1 MASKRSAVTRE
12 HINLTAGAGR
22 QKIFC
27 FKDEKSDS
35 YGPPMTSPTKGMFI
49 RQVQDELRAGQAI
62 WAKHPH
68 DFSIFELGEY
78 DIYSGNIQLHE
89 SKKCIGLVLDFRD
102 SQGQ

>member
-1 MASKRSAVTRE
+1 MDPKVTAAHKELTKSAGT
-12 HINLTAGAGR
+12 

-35 YGPPMTSPTKGMFI
+35 YGPLMTVENQGIFL
-49 RQVQDELRAGQAI
+49 RQVQEELPKGQAI

-78 DIYSGNIQLHE
+78 DVYSGKIVLHE
-89 SKKCIGLVLDFRD
+89 TKKCIGLVLDFKVNN
-102 SQGQ
+102 